1 MASRRTGFSRRLVLL
16 ALAMAGGAA
25 LAFVVLN
32 RAAPVDRIAVT
43 GTVTLDGRLLQNAVV
58 IFVPAANDGGQ
69 RKSGA
74 EIVAGKY
81 EIGEAD
87 GLVPGGYRVEI
98 SPYVGPQATASQ
110 VATQTP
116 AIPPRY
122 NRKSELTAT
131 VLAQGHQTINFTLS
145 SRAPAQ

>member
-1 MASRRTGFSRRLVLL
+1 MAPCAASTTTRTRTCSSTWRNGTMASRRTGFSRRLILL

-25 LAFVVLN
+25 LAFVVWN

-74 EIVAGKY
+74 EI
-81 EIGEAD
+81 
-87 GLVPGGYRVEI
+87 
-98 SPYVGPQATASQ
+98 
-110 VATQTP
+110 
-116 AIPPRY
+116 
-122 NRKSELTAT
+122 
-131 VLAQGHQTINFTLS
+131 
-145 SRAPAQ
+145 